1 MSHRKLRT
9 SISISEDLLKAID
22 QKAREEGRTRSD
34 MVCEAINQY
43 FASEEE
49 RLLAEGYIEMNA
61 ESQEIAREWET
72 SWHKWWP
79 EW

>member
-1 MSHRKLRT
+1 MSHKKRT

-49 RLLAEGYIEMNA
+49 RLLAEGYIEMNK
-61 ESQEIAREWET
+61 ESLEMAKEWEFAQLEV
-72 SWHKWWP
+72 WP

>member
-22 QKAREEGRTRSD
+22 QKAQEEGRTRSD

-49 RLLAEGYIEMNA
+49 RLLAEGYIEMNE
-61 ESQEIAREWET
+61 ESLEMVEEFLPATLEV
-72 SWHKWWP
+72 WP